1 MLGLSPLTL
10 RIGLAIG
17 LAALLVGGGLY
28 LRSGGYSACERD
40 HKAAAF
46 DREVIEDRALRAA
59 AAAISDLTVV
69 QKTIHQKLEREVREK
84 VIYRDTTCALDDDG
98 MRLINAQLEGTAE
111 SAGADKLPKT
121 DKVTGQL
128 LRGGDIEAVGDSQP
142 VQPMPEG
149 GAGGE

>member
-1 MLGLSPLTL
+1 MFGLSPLAL
-10 RIGLAIG
+10 RLGLIVG
-17 LAALLVGGGLY
+17 IAALLVWGGLH
-28 LRSGGYSACERD
+28 LRSSGYAACERD

-46 DREVIEDRALRAA
+46 DREVIEDKALRAA

-84 VIYRDTTCALDDDG
+84 VIYRDTACALDDDG
-98 MRLINAQLEGTAE
+98 MRLINAQLEGTAR
-111 SAGADKLPKT
+111 SSSADKLPKT

-128 LRGGDIEAVGDSQP
+128 LRGGDIEALGDGQP

-149 GAGGE
+149 SIGGE

>member
-10 RIGLAIG
+10 RIGLAVG
-17 LAALLVGGGLY
+17 LAALVIGGALY
-28 LRSGGYSACERD
+28 IRSGGYSACERD

-46 DREVIEDRALRAA
+46 DREVIEDKALRAA

-84 VIYRDTTCALDDDG
+84 VIYRDTVCALDDDG

-111 SAGADKLPKT
+111 SSSDGKLPET
-121 DKVTGQL
+121 NKVTGQL
-128 LRGGDIEAVGDSQP
+128 LRGGDIEALGDSQP
-142 VQPMPEG
+142 VQPLPESS
-149 GAGGE
+149 AGGE